1 MRQYLPMHLYRFC
14 SFKVTA
20 CEREI
25 SYRCFSFRSSSM
37 AHLQRPRTTIC
48 FWSGLS
54 SCQWLCCSPF
64 ASSAHS
70 SSKLPLASRCAS
82 LLKKSPPHGLRQE
95 ITPPE
100 TMAEVQRD
108 TLNGKAGGPA
118 VSQLPDA
125 PVLQRRLPLS
135 PDRSSDSSRGDKL

>member
-1 MRQYLPMHLYRFC
+1 MRSPQARRRHDSRTNSPH
-14 SFKVTA
+14 TE
-20 CEREI
+20 ERLGPLKG
-25 SYRCFSFRSSSM
+25 RS
-37 AHLQRPRTTIC
+37 P
-48 FWSGLS
+48 
-54 SCQWLCCSPF
+54 
-64 ASSAHS
+64 SSAF
-70 SSKLPLASRCAS
+70 PLASFVLARCAA
-82 LLKKSPPHGLRQE
+82 LLKKSPAHGLRQE

-135 PDRSSDSSRGDKL
+135 PDRSSGSSRGDKL